1 MMRLSILCTVDR
13 TVDAQWGSPIAAQIA
28 GRWEHD
34 EGSVRFFRSS
44 ANFVYRLQRGGR
56 PFYLRFAD
64 SSERTRK
71 MVVTEVDILQSVAAR
86 GMAVTTPVP
95 SSHGHLVETVRTE
108 LGTFHAV
115 VFGGMEGAQLEID
128 DLDDLQ
134 FMQWGAALGR
144 LHSTLEGCAPAAAAA
159 RRTWREHLVSAGA
172 CLPEGRSAVRT
183 EYERIA
189 SSLEVLPA
197 TRDSYGLI
205 HSDFEL
211 DNLYWQDRTIGIGD
225 FDECFNAWHVMDVA
239 LALRDLFPD
248 RVDLNNSSFL
258 DFVRGYRT
266 QRPLADDLVAEL
278 PLFLRTARLLGHARL
293 VRSMDLPPHA
303 GDPAWLQ
310 ALRSKFERLLTDYR
324 ASLENQS

>member
-1 MMRLSILCTVDR
+1 MMRLSTLCTVDR
-13 TVDAQWGSPIAAQIA
+13 TVDAQRESPIAAQIA

-64 SSERTRK
+64 SSERTRG
-71 MVVTEVDILQSVAAR
+71 MVVAEVDILRSVAAR
-86 GMAVTTPVP
+86 GMTVTTPIP
-95 SSHGHLVETVRTE
+95 SSHGHLVETVWTE

-115 VFGGMEGAQLEID
+115 VFGGMDGAQLEID
-128 DLDDLQ
+128 DLDDRQ
-134 FMQWGAALGR
+134 FMEWGAALGR
-144 LHSTLEGCAPAAAAA
+144 LHATLEGCAPTAAAS
-159 RRTWREHLVSAGA
+159 RRTWRDHLESAGA

-183 EYERIA
+183 EYEQIA
-189 SSLEVLPA
+189 SSLEVLPM

-211 DNLYWQDRTIGIGD
+211 DNLYWQDGTVGIGD
-225 FDECFNAWHVMDVA
+225 FDECFNAWHVMDVV

-248 RVDLNNSSFL
+248 RVDLNNGSFL

-266 QRPLADDLVAEL
+266 QRTLGDELLAQL

-293 VRSMDLPPHA
+293 VRCMDLSPYA

-310 ALRSKFERLLTDYR
+310 ALRSKFENRLTDYR
-324 ASLENQS
+324 ASLENHS

>member
-1 MMRLSILCTVDR
+1 MRLSTLCTVDR
-13 TVDAQWGSPIAAQIA
+13 TVDAQGGSPIAAQIA
-28 GRWEHD
+28 ARWEHD

-44 ANFVYRLQRGGR
+44 ANFVYRFQRAGR

-64 SSERTRK
+64 SSERTRD
-71 MVVTEVDILQSVAAR
+71 MVDAEVDILQSVASR
-86 GMAVTTPVP
+86 GMTVTTPIP
-95 SSHGHLVETVRTE
+95 SSQRHLVETVRTE

-115 VFGGMEGAQLEID
+115 VFGGMDGALLEID
-128 DLDDLQ
+128 DLDARQ
-134 FMQWGAALGR
+134 FMEWGAALGR
-144 LHSTLEGCAPAAAAA
+144 LHSTLEGCAPAAAAS
-159 RRTWREHLVSAGA
+159 RRTWRDHLESASA
-172 CLPEGRSAVRT
+172 YLPEGISAVRT

-197 TRDSYGLI
+197 RSDGYGLI

-211 DNLYWQDRTIGIGD
+211 DNLYWQDGTVGIGD

-248 RVDLNNSSFL
+248 HVDLNNRSFL

-266 QRPLADDLVAEL
+266 QRTLDDDLLAQL

-293 VRSMDLPPHA
+293 VRCMDLPPHA
-303 GDPAWLQ
+303 GDPDWLQ
-310 ALRSKFERLLTDYR
+310 ALRSKLENRLTDYR
-324 ASLENQS
+324 ASLENHS